1 MVKSNNKVNLVSQDE
16 NVAMD
21 NCNSYAIEDMMKNTI
36 IREKIGVVPNRSED
50 GRILSQVDWASY
62 EDLLN
67 HTLMRRIDQMENIP
81 I

>member
-1 MVKSNNKVNLVSQDE
+1 MLYRIECWMVKSRQQNKFSV
-16 NVAMD
+16 
-21 NCNSYAIEDMMKNTI
+21 T
-36 IREKIGVVPNRSED
+36 RWEKIGVVPNSSED

-67 HTLMRRIDQMENIP
+67 HTLMRRIDQMEDIL